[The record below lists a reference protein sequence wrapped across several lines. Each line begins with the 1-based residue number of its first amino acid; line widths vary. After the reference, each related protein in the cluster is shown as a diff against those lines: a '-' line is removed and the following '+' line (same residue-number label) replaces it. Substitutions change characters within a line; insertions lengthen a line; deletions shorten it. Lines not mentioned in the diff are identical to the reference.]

1 MLYRLHSIHHTSH
14 YCILIVH
21 FLGRFQSHADL
32 RLLGSSFI
40 SDFRFNCRSLVLTSL
55 ELHRLQGKFLL
66 CVSWV
71 AWSRVGIGTWV
82 ELYPADGEVM
92 DPSMDVT
99 SDYVPVNEPV
109 PTTMEFEEILYA
121 SNQVIQTEEQFDDEV
136 QSSQVVPKGKEK
148 NRAKKSSSSTVSEKV
163 DVSVPGVRVIRS
175 RRR

>member
-1 MLYRLHSIHHTSH
+1 MLYRLHSINHTSH

-40 SDFRFNCRSLVLTSL
+40 SDFRFNCRFILGLLGSSFHSQL
-55 ELHRLQGKFLL
+55 LHNGE
-66 CVSWV
+66 VSAV
-71 AWSRVGIGTWV
+71 H
-82 ELYPADGEVM
+82 GEVM

-121 SNQVIQTEEQFDDEV
+121 SSQVIQTEEQFDDEV
-136 QSSQVVPKGKEK
+136 QSPQVVPKGKEK

-163 DVSVPGVRVIRS
+163 DVSVPGVRVTRS